1 MSETPTADATAKKKG
16 WMEGVWN
23 VTGGLITSLAGQKK
37 KPSPAKPVHSG
48 GKKAFWNKRQTRLPG
63 TVKQVRGAQYPP
75 LTTPG
80 SMPVLKQPEW
90 KQQRGSPAAAPDTA
104 NNTKNATAENAG
116 QGGAGGAAAAGQATG
131 EAAAPS
137 GARPLPGAVVTGER
151 KGSEGATKREQPESK
166 ADKTQGANALSK
178 RAQIFKLINEP
189 TLDVGA
195 LRKRAWS
202 GLCPAVRSDAW
213 QLALGYQPANR
224 ARRGPTI
231 AKRRREYKDHCQTYY
246 YKDESRFSTAE
257 HKIMHQIRLDTPRTL
272 PGVKLLQQ
280 KAVQGLLER
289 ILYIW
294 SVRHP
299 ASGYVQGINDLVV
312 PFFVVFLAA
321 RIGIDTAELKEEHLA
336 DAERLEA
343 VEADCFFC
351 LSKLLDGIQ
360 DHYTASQPGIQRMV
374 FKLEELIHR
383 LDEPLHAHLKK
394 YDIRFFHFSYR
405 WMNCLLMR
413 EVSLPLIIRVWDT
426 YIAEPDGF
434 KVFHIYVCA
443 SMLKRFSPALR
454 ALEEFQDLIV
464 YLQNLPTSD
473 WTEKDVETLLAQ
485 AYVYKYQFEGAEN
498 HLH

>member
-1 MSETPTADATAKKKG
+1 MSEAGAEAAKKKG
-16 WMEGVWN
+16 WMEGMWN

-37 KPSPAKPVHSG
+37 KPQPEKTVGSG
-48 GKKAFWNKRQTRLPG
+48 GKKAFWNKRQTKLPG

-75 LTTPG
+75 LTAPG
-80 SMPVLKQPEW
+80 SMPVLQQPEW
-90 KQQRGSPAAAPDTA
+90 KRNNNGNNVDENNNNEAQPGMADTNDDNGPTTT
-104 NNTKNATAENAG
+104 NNATTTTKNFSTTATSPG
-116 QGGAGGAAAAGQATG
+116 QGGGAAAGTARATQDTPKQEGSARGGALSAGV
-131 EAAAPS
+131 AA
-137 GARPLPGAVVTGER
+137 VTGETKER
-151 KGSEGATKREQPESK
+151 NGVRRGEKQQQHPAEGKS

-189 TLDVGA
+189 TLDVGT

-231 AKRRREYKDHCQTYY
+231 AKRRREYKDHCRTFY

-257 HKIMHQIRLDTPRTL
+257 NKIMHQIRLDTPRTL
-272 PGVKLLQQ
+272 PGVKLLQH

-321 RIGIDTAELKEEHLA
+321 RIGIDTSELTEEHLA
-336 DAERLEA
+336 DEERLQE

-405 WMNCLLMR
+405 WMNCMLMR
-413 EVSLPLIIRVWDT
+413 EVRSMYTIVLILMQQEQR
-426 YIAEPDGF
+426 
-434 KVFHIYVCA
+434 
-443 SMLKRFSPALR
+443 
-454 ALEEFQDLIV
+454 
-464 YLQNLPTSD
+464 TSH
-473 WTEKDVETLLAQ
+473 V
-485 AYVYKYQFEGAEN
+485 
-498 HLH
+498 